1 MTPVMTPEAT
11 VTKTVRA
18 ASRATAL
25 LAATGLLAAASAGCS
40 SPDEEITLGKDWA
53 GAQSYVV
60 VDISGTE
67 AVAGVDPR
75 THKAEPLALVP
86 RHGDDDDVLAP
97 QLARLSDGEWV
108 LAVPRKDGRPDRLYR
123 VDRKAGKLVEQG
135 EHEALHAILPA
146 RTLIADAKGLDGSG
160 AATEVLVKDAKSWKV
175 QRKVKVPGSLAY
187 ASADPASDTVC
198 LATGSSPDV
207 TVHALDLAGGK
218 LTSGPGPKGTDVQ
231 GVACSGGT
239 PVAAGVTEASADG
252 EPPAEATLK
261 ITATKAGTTITA
273 DTGRI
278 EDVQAQD
285 GTSTVA
291 VALAVGDRTEIVEV
305 DARTGKELRRTELE
319 GAGTLR
325 ALRHTD
331 GGWLA
336 YTQDAV
342 SLVDR
347 TTGKERTFGLP
358 GAYVAG

>member
-1 MTPVMTPEAT
+1 M
-11 VTKTVRA
+11 
-18 ASRATAL
+18 
-25 LAATGLLAAASAGCS
+25 
-40 SPDEEITLGKDWA
+40 
-53 GAQSYVV
+53 
-60 VDISGTE
+60 
-67 AVAGVDPR
+67 
-75 THKAEPLALVP
+75 
-86 RHGDDDDVLAP
+86 LAP

-108 LAVPRKDGRPDRLYR
+108 LAVPRKDGGPDRLYR

-239 PVAAGVTEASADG
+239 PVAAGVTEARPDG

-261 ITATKAGTTITA
+261 ITATRAGTTITA

-305 DARTGKELRRTELE
+305 DTRAGKELRRTELE